1 MRTWQCSLNFFKKTW
16 NQIYLTFV
24 QVLLYYSLLLLSLLW
39 WRRILRIALSRLFS
53 EVWKLFTLTIS
64 SQVHSWKTLKYLDV
78 TRGKVFHCH
87 HILVKFLVSKCFGNL
102 SLRNNVATNTNRLT
116 VIKVKFD
123 LCQLFC
129 LCHICWLFLWF
140 LWDLNS
146 GLAILGTLDKLIH
159 LLFLFKKWS

>member
-1 MRTWQCSLNFFKKTW
+1 MRTWQCSLNFSKKTW
-16 NQIYLTFV
+16 NQICLTFV

-78 TRGKVFHCH
+78 TREKVFHCH
-87 HILVKFLVSKCFGNL
+87 HILVKFLEPKCFGNL

-116 VIKVKFD
+116 VIKVKDHCMNMQRSKQKIPIFVKPKA
-123 LCQLFC
+123 F
-129 LCHICWLFLWF
+129 
-140 LWDLNS
+140 
-146 GLAILGTLDKLIH
+146 T
-159 LLFLFKKWS
+159 